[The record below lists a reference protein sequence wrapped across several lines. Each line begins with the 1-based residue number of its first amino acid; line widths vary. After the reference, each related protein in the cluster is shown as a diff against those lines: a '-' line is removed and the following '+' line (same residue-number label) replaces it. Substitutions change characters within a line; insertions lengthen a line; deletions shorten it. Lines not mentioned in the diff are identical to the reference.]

1 MTHLDM
7 LNELITRHPKLA
19 PVKQDI
25 LAAFEALRDCFARGG
40 KVLTAGNGGSAADAE
55 HIAGELM
62 KRFAKKRPLSGES
75 RTALLSA
82 DAVYG
87 ARVADLIGEALPV
100 VSLTGHAALSTAVMN
115 DDDATALF
123 AQQIWGWGREGDVL
137 LALSTSGN
145 AENLLLGVTAALGQ
159 QHLGCL
165 DHRGVQ
171 GGEAVEG
178 IAAAQGFHHALH
190 LHLGAG
196 QQLHE
201 AGEGTGGH
209 FSHKRISFPE
219 ISRILYIRCG

>member
-7 LNELITRHPKLA
+7 LDELMTRHPKLT
-19 PVKQDI
+19 PIKQDI

-62 KRFAKKRPLSGES
+62 KRFAKKRPLSPES
-75 RTALLSA
+75 RAALL
-82 DAVYG
+82 
-87 ARVADLIGEALPV
+87 VADPVRGAALAALIGEALPV

-145 AENLLLGVTAALGQ
+145 AENLLLAVTAAKARGMKIVLLTGQ
-159 QHLGCL
+159 TGGALAPL
-165 DHRGVQ
+165 SDVAVRVPETETYLVQ
-171 GGEAVEG
+171 E
-178 IAAAQGFHHALH
+178 LH
-190 LHLGAG
+190 LPVYHTLCRM
-196 QQLHE
+196 LEH
-201 AGEGTGGH
+201 H
-209 FSHKRISFPE
+209 FFPV
-219 ISRILYIRCG
+219 